1 MSKHLW
7 NLLIFSFRKNNFFTR
22 KKPTVETILVAITD
36 SSDLYCFDLYLIN
49 IFMKSM
55 TSERCKDIMFKLTLC
70 LSVTVEDLNL
80 QWRYKYFRHM
90 LFHSPRFY
98 LGCMAGAPQQ
108 RAPNFPCPVCLPS
121 HYYVKVQL
129 HELVIFIRCTL
140 WSRIIHFSHCYFSR
154 PKLDSKAIPNSDM
167 ASCNMIKMSLIYFNF
182 HQDLLIKKFN
192 NLTYS
197 VGNMKSFAFQK

>member
-1 MSKHLW
+1 MQRHYVQADTL
-7 NLLIFSFRKNNFFTR
+7 F
-22 KKPTVETILVAITD
+22 VC
-36 SSDLYCFDLYLIN
+36 YCWR
-49 IFMKSM
+49 S
-55 TSERCKDIMFKLTLC
+55 KLTMKI
-70 LSVTVEDLNL
+70 
-80 QWRYKYFRHM
+80 YFKYM
-90 LFHSPRFY
+90 LFRSPRFY
-98 LGCMAGAPQQ
+98 LGCTAGAPQQ
-108 RAPNFPCPVCLPS
+108 HAPNFPCPVCLPS

-129 HELVIFIRCTL
+129 HELAIFIRCTL

-197 VGNMKSFAFQK
+197 VGKMKSFTFQK